1 MKVSL
6 KLMNLRKKID
16 IHWTY
21 EQSEDSIWSEGYAA
35 TKFNEVLS
43 GYQPRQVFKQNGRFE
58 DHNTSSPTGRP
69 VRQQVV
75 GGGIYTRHRE
85 LHWHITS
92 LMMGTKMVL
101 ETWVLYRHL
110 TRLITREHFIESEDN
125 IVMSKHVCLLGNYDD
140 DDDDDDDNNNIIQHI
155 HYCCVERVLVNAG
168 ISVLNCSGT

>member
-1 MKVSL
+1 
-6 KLMNLRKKID
+6 
-16 IHWTY
+16 
-21 EQSEDSIWSEGYAA
+21 
-35 TKFNEVLS
+35 
-43 GYQPRQVFKQNGRFE
+43 
-58 DHNTSSPTGRP
+58 
-69 VRQQVV
+69 
-75 GGGIYTRHRE
+75 
-85 LHWHITS
+85 
-92 LMMGTKMVL
+92 MVL